1 MDNNES
7 KINIEAEKTVFSE
20 SIGKSEQ
27 KLEMIQPS
35 FSQPKFEIPPFENLG
50 RASNDNS
57 TIPSIN
63 IKPSFMESP
72 VSPDPYSSQNMAML
86 AMDANINTT
95 PITPAP
101 TQSRMIPMQA
111 NTGSIDSSK
120 TSNIENQIKN
130 NIMPSLQKIAQQV
143 NDMNVS
149 SKNQNISIE
158 ERPTIPP
165 TNLIFIDRATK
176 ASSPPLWA

>member
-7 KINIEAEKTVFSE
+7 KINIEAEKTLFSE
-20 SIGKSEQ
+20 SIGKTEE
-27 KLEMIQPS
+27 KFEIIQS
-35 FSQPKFEIPPFENLG
+35 SVIQPKFEMPPFESLD
-50 RASNDNS
+50 RPSNDNS

-63 IKPSFMESP
+63 ITPSFTESP
-72 VSPDPYSSQNMAML
+72 VTPEPYSSKNL
-86 AMDANINTT
+86 AMDPTINSAEV
-95 PITPAP
+95 IPAP
-101 TQSRMIPMQA
+101 NESRIIPMQA
-111 NTGSIDSSK
+111 NTGSIEATK

-149 SKNQNISIE
+149 SKNQNTSLE
-158 ERPTIPP
+158 ERPTIAP
-165 TNLIFIDRATK
+165 TNLIFLDRATK